1 VGRIAEVAGGL
12 AVLKL
17 QVMGE
22 PGVSRAADAATVL
35 VVDDDPTVLL
45 ATSELVE
52 QLGYRVVAH
61 GSGYE
66 ALEQL
71 NHQVFDVMLTDVHMP
86 RVSGLRLL
94 RAVRDRDLD
103 LPVVLM
109 AATQDLTT
117 ALAAVEY
124 GAFHYLMKPLAGD
137 RLADTLDRAVHA
149 GRMARLQRK
158 YFDQLD
164 SNILAIA
171 DRAGLDATLDRA
183 LASLWVAFQPIVR
196 ASDASVFAQEAFMR
210 SSEPTLPTPGAILEA
225 AERAERL
232 HEVGREVRSEI
243 AGAIESSSEDWTFFV
258 NLHAQDL
265 LDPALYYPESPLSR
279 SSKRVVLEITE
290 RTSLDAFRDLAV
302 RVARLRE
309 MGFRIALDDL
319 GAGYAGLT
327 SFTSLEPE
335 FIKLDMSLVRD
346 VHHNRTKQKIV
357 RAMVSL
363 CHDMGKQIIAEGVET
378 QEEYDSLVAL
388 GCDFL
393 QGYFFGRPG
402 KTLAPT

>member
-1 VGRIAEVAGGL
+1 MRQL
-12 AVLKL
+12 RT
-17 QVMGE
+17 Q
-22 PGVSRAADAATVL
+22 RAADGASVL
-35 VVDDDPTVLL
+35 VVDDDPTVLM
-45 ATSELVE
+45 ATIETVE
-52 QLGYRVVAH
+52 QLGYQVVACST
-61 GSGYE
+61 GQE
-66 ALEQL
+66 ALEKLSQ
-71 NHQVFDVMLTDVHMP
+71 QTFDVMLTDVQMP
-86 RVSGLRLL
+86 GVGGLRLL

-109 AATQDLTT
+109 TGTPELASAI
-117 ALAAVEY
+117 AAVEY
-124 GAFHYLMKPLAGD
+124 GAFHCLTKPVASD
-137 RLADTLDRAVHA
+137 QVAATLDRAVNA

-164 SNILAIA
+164 GSALAVA

-183 LASLWVAFQPIVR
+183 LASLWVAFQPIVY
-196 ASDASVFAQEAFMR
+196 AADASVFAQEAFMR
-210 SSEPTLPTPGAILEA
+210 SSEPTLPHPGAILEA
-225 AERAERL
+225 AERVDRL
-232 HEVGREVRSEI
+232 HEVGREVRAEL
-243 AGAIESSSEDWTFFV
+243 AATIEASTEGWTFFV
-258 NLHAQDL
+258 NLHPQDL

-279 SSKRVVLEITE
+279 ASARVVLEITE
-290 RTSLDAFRDLAV
+290 RFSLDAFRDLTS

-335 FIKLDMSLVRD
+335 FVKLDISLVREIHD
-346 VHHNRTKQKIV
+346 NRTKQKIV

-363 CHDMGKQIIAEGVET
+363 CHDMGKQVIAEGVET
-378 QEEYDSLVAL
+378 RKEYDALVAL

-402 KTLAPT
+402 KTFAPPDAL

>member
-1 VGRIAEVAGGL
+1 MR
-12 AVLKL
+12 VLTFANMA
-17 QVMGE
+17 Q
-22 PGVSRAADAATVL
+22 PRPSRASDGATVL
-35 VVDDDPTVLL
+35 VVDDDSTVLV
-45 ATSELVE
+45 ATSQCVE
-52 QLGYRVVAH
+52 QLGYRAVAC
-61 GSGYE
+61 GSGHE
-66 ALEQL
+66 ALALL
-71 NHQVFDVMLTDVHMP
+71 NQQTFDVMLTDVQMP
-86 RVSGLRLL
+86 GMGGLLLL

-109 AATQDLTT
+109 TGTPDLPTAA
-117 ALAAVEY
+117 AAVEY
-124 GAFHYLMKPLAGD
+124 GAFHYLMKPVANEQLAG
-137 RLADTLDRAVHA
+137 TLDRAVNA

-158 YFDQLD
+158 YFQQLD
-164 SNILAIA
+164 GNILAVA

-196 ASDASVFAQEAFMR
+196 AFDSTVFAQEALMR
-210 SSEPTLPTPGAILEA
+210 SSEPTLPHPAAILEA
-225 AERAERL
+225 AERVDRL
-232 HEVGREVRSEI
+232 YEVGREVRAEI
-243 AGAIESSSEDWTFFV
+243 AETIEASSEDWTFFV
-258 NLHAQDL
+258 NLHPLDL

-279 SSKRVVLEITE
+279 TSARVVLEITE
-290 RTSLDAFRDLAV
+290 RTSLDAFRDLAS

-335 FIKLDMSLVRD
+335 FVKLDISLVRE
-346 VHHNRTKQKIV
+346 VHDNRTKQKIV

-363 CHDMGKQIIAEGVET
+363 CHDMGKEIIAEGVET
-378 QEEYDSLVAL
+378 REEYDALVEL

-402 KTLAPT
+402 KTFEPSQAR

>member
-1 VGRIAEVAGGL
+1 M
-12 AVLKL
+12 L
-17 QVMGE
+17 QPPASPVVDG
-22 PGVSRAADAATVL
+22 ATVL
-35 VVDDDPTVLL
+35 VVDDDPTVLV
-45 ATSELVE
+45 ATTHSVE
-52 QLGYRVVAH
+52 ELGYRVAAC
-61 GSGYE
+61 GAGPE
-66 ALEQL
+66 ALALL
-71 NHQVFDVMLTDVHMP
+71 NQRAFDVMLADVQMP
-86 RVSGLRLL
+86 GMGGLRLL

-109 AATQDLTT
+109 TGTPDLPT
-117 ALAAVEY
+117 AVAAVEY
-124 GAFHYLMKPLAGD
+124 GAFHYLMKPVAGQE
-137 RLADTLDRAVHA
+137 LEGTLDRAVNA

-164 SNILAIA
+164 GAVLAVA

-183 LASLWVAFQPIVR
+183 VASLWVAFQPIVR
-196 ASDASVFAQEAFMR
+196 AADASVFAQEALMR
-210 SSEPTLPTPGAILEA
+210 SSEPTLPHPGAILEA
-225 AERAERL
+225 AERVGRV
-232 HEVGREVRSEI
+232 HEVGREVRGEI
-243 AGAIESSSEDWTFFV
+243 ASAIESSTEGWTFFV
-258 NLHAQDL
+258 NLHPQDL

-279 SSKRVVLEITE
+279 SSARVVLEITE

-335 FIKLDMSLVRD
+335 FVKLDMSLVRE
-346 VHHNRTKQKIV
+346 VHDNRTKQKIV

-378 QEEYDSLVAL
+378 RNEYDALVGL

-402 KTLAPT
+402 KTFAPPEPR

>member
-1 VGRIAEVAGGL
+1 MV
-12 AVLKL
+12 
-17 QVMGE
+17 Q
-22 PGVSRAADAATVL
+22 PAAPRVVDGATVL
-35 VVDDDPTVLL
+35 VVDDDPTVLV
-45 ATSELVE
+45 ATTERVE
-52 QLGYRVVAH
+52 ELGYRVAACAA
-61 GSGYE
+61 GPE
-66 ALEQL
+66 ALALLDQRA
-71 NHQVFDVMLTDVHMP
+71 FDVMLADVQMP
-86 RVSGLRLL
+86 GMGGLRLL

-109 AATQDLTT
+109 TGTPDLPT
-117 ALAAVEY
+117 AVAAVEY
-124 GAFHYLMKPLAGD
+124 GAFHYLLKPVAGQE
-137 RLADTLDRAVHA
+137 LEGTLDRAVNA

-164 SNILAIA
+164 GAVLAVA

-183 LASLWVAFQPIVR
+183 VASLWVAFQPIVR
-196 ASDASVFAQEAFMR
+196 AADASVYAQEALMR
-210 SSEPTLPTPGAILEA
+210 SSEPTLPHPGAILEA
-225 AERAERL
+225 AERVGRL
-232 HEVGREVRSEI
+232 HEVGREVRAEI
-243 AGAIESSSEDWTFFV
+243 ASAIESSTEGWTFFV
-258 NLHAQDL
+258 NLHPQDL

-279 SSKRVVLEITE
+279 ASARVVLEITE
-290 RTSLDAFRDLAV
+290 RTSLDAFRDLSV

-335 FIKLDMSLVRD
+335 FVKLDMSLIRE
-346 VHHNRTKQKIV
+346 VHDNRTKQKIV
-357 RAMVSL
+357 RAMVTL

-378 QEEYDSLVAL
+378 RAEYDALVGL

-402 KTLAPT
+402 KTFAPPDPR